1 MQLPHIS
8 VCVPCVRKTGSTS
21 IFSVFGLFLCF
32 FNSFLRAFLK
42 KIFDIV
48 ELDMAN
54 PNVRELIRVP
64 FD

>member
-1 MQLPHIS
+1 MIS
-8 VCVPCVRKTGSTS
+8 IFYSKSW

-32 FNSFLRAFLK
+32 FTSFLRAFLK

-54 PNVRELIRVP
+54 PNVRELIHVP
-64 FD
+64 